1 MATAVVE
8 PYNAVLATH
17 QTMEHGAVTFL
28 MDNEAVFNICRCA
41 KSLDF
46 KKNN

>member
-28 MDNEAVFNICRCA
+28 MDNEAVFNICRCVR
-41 KSLDF
+41 SVDF
-46 KKNN
+46 LKNN